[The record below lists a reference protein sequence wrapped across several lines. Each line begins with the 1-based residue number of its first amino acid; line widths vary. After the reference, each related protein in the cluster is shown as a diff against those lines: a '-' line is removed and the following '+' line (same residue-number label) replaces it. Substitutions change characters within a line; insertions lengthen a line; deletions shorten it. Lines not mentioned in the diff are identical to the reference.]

1 MVFDDDK
8 AGSGYG
14 RPSLLTC
21 SAASGDCRTTVA
33 ALPHKIGE
41 FQLPIGVSLQEE

>member
-1 MVFDDDK
+1 MVFDEDK

-21 SAASGDCRTTVA
+21 SAVSGGCRTTVA
-33 ALPHKIGE
+33 ALPHEIGE
-41 FQLPIGVSLQEE
+41 FQLPIGVSLRDD